1 MSIHHECQC
10 DECKKF
16 HHHHDKC
23 NCQKNNHHNNQC
35 NCRKNDHR
43 HNQCNCQKNDHQHNQ
58 CNCQNNLNHRFHH
71 EKHHDRFENRLF
83 CEDRFVVRLGGLRN
97 GMAFRLRQLLDCDI
111 KIIVADEN
119 EKIHG
124 KLVFVG
130 TDFVEVLVNN
140 DRVEMTRKGKQRKQE
155 CTGKMQSR
163 IVPFESIKFIENL
176 D

>member
-1 MSIHHECQC
+1 MSMHHECQC

-23 NCQKNNHHNNQC
+23 NCQENNHHN
-35 NCRKNDHR
+35 
-43 HNQCNCQKNDHQHNQ
+43 NQCNCQKNDHQHNQ
-58 CNCQNNLNHRFHH
+58 CNCQNNHNHRFHH
-71 EKHHDRFENRLF
+71 EKHHDRFENRFF
-83 CEDRFVVRLGGLRN
+83 CEDRFAVRLGGLRN

-111 KIIVADEN
+111 KIIVADEH

-140 DRVEMTRKGKQRKQE
+140 DWVMTRKGKQCKE
-155 CTGKMQSR
+155 CTSKMQSR
-163 IVPFESIKFIENL
+163 IVPFESIKFIDNL
-176 D
+176 N